1 MSATS
6 EVIWEQIR
14 QIKVAIDEASSR
26 GEDITTLMEQYRQLN
41 DQYKTVR
48 KTLHESKGVLKG

>member
-6 EVIWEQIR
+6 EAIWEQIR

-26 GEDITTLMEQYRQLN
+26 GEDVTALMEQYRQLG
-41 DQYKTVR
+41 DQYKTAR